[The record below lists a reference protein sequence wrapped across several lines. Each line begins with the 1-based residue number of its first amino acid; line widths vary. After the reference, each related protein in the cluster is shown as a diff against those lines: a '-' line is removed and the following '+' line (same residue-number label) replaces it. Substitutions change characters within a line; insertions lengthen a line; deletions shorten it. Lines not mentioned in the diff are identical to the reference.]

1 MPAAL
6 RALLLLAALV
16 AGAAAGVLGSF
27 VHPLK
32 VLGLPLGLLVA
43 FALSGAVFVTAGL
56 LLGRAGAVAAGVG
69 WVLVVLLMASP
80 RPEGDLVVPGST
92 SGYLWLLGGTLLAG
106 GCMVLPYQ
114 RPAPHSLEPSAPPGV
129 GR

>member
-1 MPAAL
+1 VPAAL
-6 RALLLLAALV
+6 RALLLLVAVA
-16 AGAAAGVLGSF
+16 AGAAAGLLGSF

-56 LLGRAGAVAAGVG
+56 LMGRAGAVAAGVG

-92 SGYLWLLGGTLLAG
+92 GGYLWLLGGTLLAG
-106 GCMVLPYQ
+106 GCMALPYR
-114 RPAPHSLEPSAPPGV
+114 RPAPPGLEPSAPPGV